1 MENRA
6 DPMTASRHPWRQR
19 LTAVSL
25 LALAAGAAWL
35 AAGWATDRIEA
46 QARADAS
53 AALAAG
59 GFDWA
64 RAEADGLS
72 LILTGTAPDEVQR
85 YRAVSTAGMVV
96 DAGRIVDRTRI
107 APQTTIAPPPFRLEI
122 LRHDQGVSVIGL
134 APATLDRRAM
144 LARLGGEGRGGGAA
158 AVASATPPAS
168 ATPSAPATGTPQ
180 NPTPHPA
187 TATPPA
193 APPATG
199 APLAPAAPP
208 TQATTAPPDS
218 ATATPPAA
226 TPATGTPL
234 APATT
239 SAQATAVPPSTAT
252 ATSPTPSTQPDHTPP
267 AITDLVDLADYP
279 APPHWDAA
287 VEFALT
293 AASLVPRGKISV
305 GLEGVQVAAVTD
317 GPAEKARLEQALQAA
332 RPDGVA
338 LTTEITA
345 PRPVIAPFVLALDKS
360 GGGLRMT
367 ACAADTA
374 AARDRIAAAL
384 ADAGLPG
391 QPDCTLGLGAPSPQ
405 WADAAVPVIAALAA
419 LPAGRAEIR
428 DTDVTLTA
436 PALVPQGQFAAAR
449 DGLRAALPR
458 LFTLTAT
465 LERAQIGAPP
475 GPAAFSA
482 SKAPEGVTLD
492 GSIADDRMRGAV
504 ESFAVARFGQTGGDL
519 AVNPAL
525 PAGWSLRVIGALD
538 ALAALDRG
546 TAEMTPDLI
555 RISGTTGD
563 RNAAQTLAATLAA
576 RIGAGADYELSLRY
590 DPRLDPSLDLPS
602 GTDCVDRLNE
612 TMQQSEIGFEP
623 NRAVIAGDPAETL
636 ARLGTIMSECADFRL
651 EIGGHTD
658 SQGSDSF
665 NMTLSHD
672 RAKAVATAMADAGIA
687 AANLTVTGY
696 GETRPVGDNATE
708 AGREMNRRIE
718 FRLLSPDPVNATAG
732 PVTVTRGTT
741 REGGVDVA
749 QGEGGADAAAPAGA
763 TDQAADAGAA
773 NRSGRP
779 TGVEAAAQAGNE
791 PAETGSVDDAE
802 PGGTEAATTGAGVA
816 ASSDDAPEA
825 ALSPDA
831 AEAAASDSASASG
844 PAEVASPDRAPPTAA
859 ADAAAPDDASAP
871 DSASD
876 SAAPAAPS
884 DSAAPAPVSASPA
897 LPDSASADTAA
908 AETLTP
914 ATAGPDAASPVEAS
928 APPAAATS
936 SAPVSAHMPAP
947 AAPLRPGALQSGRLT
962 GLPPDLG
969 GEAAPELPA
978 PPAAPATDNPEADAL
993 TPDEAA
999 AAEGILIRPDAPQV
1013 IGDRLLTP
1021 VPPVLP
1027 TGIPAAPPADPG
1039 PARPAPRPEG

>member
-1 MENRA
+1 MQNRA
-6 DPMTASRHPWRQR
+6 DPMNDPRHPWRQR

-25 LALAAGAAWL
+25 LAIAAGGAWL
-35 AAGWATDRIEA
+35 AAGEATDRIET

-64 RAEADGLS
+64 QAEADGLS

-85 YRAVSTAGMVV
+85 YRAVSTAGTVV

-144 LARLGGEGRGGGAA
+144 LARLGGAGDAA
-158 AVASATPPAS
+158 AASA
-168 ATPSAPATGTPQ
+168 
-180 NPTPHPA
+180 
-187 TATPPA
+187 
-193 APPATG
+193 
-199 APLAPAAPP
+199 
-208 TQATTAPPDS
+208 
-218 ATATPPAA
+218 
-226 TPATGTPL
+226 
-234 APATT
+234 
-239 SAQATAVPPSTAT
+239 
-252 ATSPTPSTQPDHTPP
+252 P

-305 GLEGVQVAAVTD
+305 GPEGVQVAAVTD
-317 GPAEKARLEQALQAA
+317 GPAEQARLEQALQAA
-332 RPDGVA
+332 RPDGIA
-338 LTTEITA
+338 LTTDITA
-345 PRPVIAPFVLALDKS
+345 PRPVIAPFVLALDKT

-374 AARDRIAAAL
+374 AARDRITAAL

-428 DTDVTLTA
+428 DTDITLTA
-436 PALVPQGQFAAAR
+436 PALVPPGQFAAAR
-449 DGLRAALPR
+449 DTLRAALPR

-465 LERAQIGAPP
+465 LERAQVAAPP

-482 SKAPEGVTLD
+482 SKTPEGVTLD
-492 GSIADDRMRGAV
+492 GSITDDRMRGAV

-555 RISGTTGD
+555 RVVGTTGD
-563 RNAAQTLAATLAA
+563 RNAAQAIAATLAA
-576 RIGAGADYELSLRY
+576 RIGAGAEYELSLRY
-590 DPRLDPSLDLPS
+590 DPRLDPGLDLPS

-623 NRAVIAGDPAETL
+623 NRAVIAGDPADTL
-636 ARLGTIMSECADFRL
+636 ARLADIMSECADFRL

-672 RAKAVATAMADAGIA
+672 RAKAVATAMAEAGIA
-687 AANLTVTGY
+687 TANLTVTGY

-718 FRLLSPDPVNATAG
+718 FRLLSPDPVNATPG

-741 REGGVDVA
+741 RAGETAETGVAPVGDAGAEGRGGSDGDAVDGGAGAARAA
-749 QGEGGADAAAPAGA
+749 QAGAAVGAGDAAAGGADAADARGDGAAAGA
-763 TDQAADAGAA
+763 GGPEGAA
-773 NRSGRP
+773 APRADSP
-779 TGVEAAAQAGNE
+779 TAVEDSAQAG
-791 PAETGSVDDAE
+791 PTAVS
-802 PGGTEAATTGAGVA
+802 AATAADSAGDAGQGGGGQAVA
-816 ASSDDAPEA
+816 APK
-825 ALSPDA
+825 
-831 AEAAASDSASASG
+831 
-844 PAEVASPDRAPPTAA
+844 TAA
-859 ADAAAPDDASAP
+859 ADTPDPAASVPEMPAP
-871 DSASD
+871 
-876 SAAPAAPS
+876 AAPAA
-884 DSAAPAPVSASPA
+884 
-897 LPDSASADTAA
+897 
-908 AETLTP
+908 
-914 ATAGPDAASPVEAS
+914 AG
-928 APPAAATS
+928 TGLQT
-936 SAPVSAHMPAP
+936 P
-947 AAPLRPGALQSGRLT
+947 AAPLRPGYLQSGRLT

-969 GEAAPELPA
+969 GEAVPELPA
-978 PPAAPATDNPEADAL
+978 PAAVPVLVPVDPDAARITAD
-993 TPDEAA
+993 DVAA
-999 AAEGILIRPDAPQV
+999 ADGISIRPDAPQ
-1013 IGDRLLTP
+1013 ISGDRLLTP
-1021 VPPVLP
+1021 VPPILP
-1027 TGIPAAPPADPG
+1027 TGIPAAPPTSPG
-1039 PARPAPRPEG
+1039 PARPSPRPGG